1 MVASQPGGGLRV
13 TRPGTV
19 PWQHME
25 LGRGWPPFVTE
36 TSSLTVPLACV
47 AAALVLTVRATLVF
61 LDHGKGTCCLQRAAS
76 LKRPKPVCGCP
87 HCSILWPTGESVGQK
102 VPEGNS
108 MRAGTRSHGP
118 GSPGDARSLGGQG
131 PGTHWPWPCRHA
143 GLEHGCGS
151 VGIVTGVWWGQGPCR
166 SGHSGKVERSGHLLS
181 CGHLGGLC
189 VGLCPIAWRA
199 MPPCGQ
205 FLGFPLTPEFPSCA
219 GVQVARVASCG
230 SGWVSGPVG
239 ASWPEWLWERETLPN
254 VSGPELSKEAPW
266 CARSPVLCCCVAGL
280 RGQDLHT
287 RYVRGGPQA
296 CTAEQPHTPLAQPP
310 STH

>member
-1 MVASQPGGGLRV
+1 MSTRAGLRVHRLATAVPLLCALLALGLPRKGTQRRCSCLSMGPGRRTYCQPVLPWRPCLCGHRAGEVKELLYKVLSIGLDTVVPCLFWWVGDSSVVASQLGGGLRA

-36 TSSLTVPLACV
+36 TSSLTVPLACG

-76 LKRPKPVCGCP
+76 LQRPKSVCGCP
-87 HCSILWPTGESVGQK
+87 RCSILWPTGESVGQR

-118 GSPGDARSLGGQG
+118 GSPGDAHSLGGQG
-131 PGTHWPWPCRHA
+131 PGTHWLWPYRHA

-189 VGLCPIAWRA
+189 VGLCPIAWRPGRPA
-199 MPPCGQ
+199 SLRAV
-205 FLGFPLTPEFPSCA
+205 FGFSFDP
-219 GVQVARVASCG
+219 
-230 SGWVSGPVG
+230 
-239 ASWPEWLWERETLPN
+239 
-254 VSGPELSKEAPW
+254 
-266 CARSPVLCCCVAGL
+266 
-280 RGQDLHT
+280 
-287 RYVRGGPQA
+287 
-296 CTAEQPHTPLAQPP
+296 
-310 STH
+310 